1 MRSSAYLPFYGP
13 PPYMNYTLQGPTAP
27 LAVRVVVPQGQH
39 TNYQY
44 KKEKVTNLHI
54 ATQRVRNLSWFE
66 SS

>member
-1 MRSSAYLPFYGP
+1 MKSSAYLPFYGP

-54 ATQRVRNLSWFE
+54 AT
-66 SS
+66 